1 VSWSKGLTA
10 ARARRRRQ
18 NVVQSLAMQSV
29 IPLTIWAFTFPL
41 PYLDAAPPLGPNF
54 IAGTAVLLA
63 GLLTYNSPKWRP
75 ALQKR
80 LQGDKQA

>member
-1 VSWSKGLTA
+1 M
-10 ARARRRRQ
+10 
-18 NVVQSLAMQSV
+18 VQSLAMQSV

-41 PYLDAAPPLGPNF
+41 PYLDAAPPLGANF
-54 IAGTAVLLA
+54 VAGTGVLLA
-63 GLLTYNSPKWRP
+63 GLLDVQLAQVAPA